1 MIRTIFSALGIIL
14 AGAVFFLYTKPTY
27 DAIQSSNAQIVQY
40 NAALDKAAELQK
52 LKDGLLQRYKTLNPG
67 DLDRL
72 QKMLPDHVDNI
83 ALIMDIDNIASH
95 YGMSLQ
101 NVDISAPASEIA
113 TTPGQ
118 ISAPSASTE
127 KYESLT
133 MKFGTFGT
141 YNSFLQFLS
150 DLQSSLRVVDLVSL
164 DVTQPTGAALSGNPV
179 YQYEITI
186 RTYWLK

>member
-1 MIRTIFSALGIIL
+1 MMRTILSAVAMLL
-14 AGAVFFLYTKPTY
+14 AVAVFFLYTKPTY
-27 DAIQSSNAQIVQY
+27 DGIQISNAQIVQY

-52 LKDGLLQRYKTLNPG
+52 LKDGLLQRYKTLNPS

-150 DLQSSLRVVDLVSL
+150 DLQSSLRIVDIVSL
-164 DVTQPTGAALSGNPV
+164 NISQPSGSAISGDPV
-179 YQYEITI
+179 YQYGITI